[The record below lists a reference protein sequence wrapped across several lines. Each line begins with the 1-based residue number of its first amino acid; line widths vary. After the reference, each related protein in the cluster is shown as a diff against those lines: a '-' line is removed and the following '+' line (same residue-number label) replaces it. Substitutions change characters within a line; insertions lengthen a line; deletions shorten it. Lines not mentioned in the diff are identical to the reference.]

1 MKITQLQPE
10 RDVKPKAVMKTV
22 LELMMTMEL
31 HLCCITFHLMQSFHY
46 QHVSRPIPDITES
59 MQCLEFTAF
68 EISLLYNFRLHSQH
82 VILTLTLFFL
92 LCWWSF
98 LLRFT
103 TAPFTNTLHVENRS
117 ALQQLL
123 AISLDDVYCR
133 VDSLTSDIFG
143 CVSGCYFK
151 CSLSHRQPKFCMHC
165 VSSVSP
171 PSSLLP
177 EGQ

>member
-1 MKITQLQPE
+1 
-10 RDVKPKAVMKTV
+10 MKTV
-22 LELMMTMEL
+22 IELMMMMMEL
-31 HLCCITFHLMQSFHY
+31 HLCCITFHLTQSFRY
-46 QHVSRPIPDITES
+46 QHASRPFPDITES
-59 MQCLEFTAF
+59 LPCLEFSMF
-68 EISLLYNFRLHSQH
+68 EIILLRNLQLDSWH

-103 TAPFTNTLHVENRS
+103 TAPFTNTLRVENRS

-123 AISLDDVYCR
+123 AFSLDDVYCR

-151 CSLSHRQPKFCMHC
+151 SSLSHRHPTFCMQC

-171 PSSLLP
+171 PSCFLP